1 LKNIDRSY
9 VAKYWPLYL
18 LLLVAAILRFW
29 QLDKVPFMHDEFSA
43 LFRTDY
49 DSFSELI
56 RLGVM
61 QNDSHPAGVQVFLYY
76 WVKLVGFNAFWIK
89 LPFAML
95 GVGSVF
101 LVYKLSKQWFGELP
115 ALLSAAFVATVQFFV
130 FYSQLARPYAAGQFF
145 VLLLAVQLYPWIK
158 KKVGIKDVLIFG
170 FTAFLA
176 SIMHAFS
183 LAQAGIIVLTLFIAI
198 PKFNRKAFW
207 FAVLLASVL
216 YAPQLPVFLFQLGEG
231 GIGGWLGPP
240 QADFLLHFLYYAF
253 NYSWYLIV
261 VIAGLILL
269 SVLANGKA
277 NTANPIARWVGLLW
291 FVAPLAVAWSYSVW
305 RTPILQFSTLYF
317 SFPFLVIVMFSLVK
331 VEVTRSWKA
340 GLFVSIILIS
350 GTASLVLER
359 QHYKLMQNQGFDQLA
374 IEMKKSEAKTNGQ
387 ISLASYSATP
397 AMAAFYQEIQGLTSV
412 KRFSKHDS
420 IQDFGDWLV
429 ARQYHTLGF
438 GWTDFAPAEWEQ
450 LAALFY
456 PTLIQEE
463 AWFNAYWRLGSRD
476 SKSRTKP
483 NVFDIPIKQQVIFD
497 QDKVY
502 GPAWVPDSSVIS
514 SKTQIFGFSVTLK
527 HIRKVQDLRL
537 VIELRDIQSD
547 SLLHWQAG
555 TLRQAW
561 VSDTNSIWLSAL
573 RFSALDLKPE
583 TLHVRAYVWNK
594 SGETFE
600 IEKASY
606 YSRNDHPFILGLAE
620 PL

>member
-1 LKNIDRSY
+1 MKNIDRSY

-76 WVKLVGFNAFWIK
+76 WIKLVGFNAFWIK

-158 KKVGIKDVLIFG
+158 KKAGIKDVLIFG

-231 GIGGWLGPP
+231 GIGGWLGTP

-261 VIAGLILL
+261 VVAGLLLL

-291 FVAPLAVAWSYSVW
+291 FVAPLAVAWGYSVW

-317 SFPFLVIVMFSLVK
+317 SFPFLVIVMFSFIK
-331 VEVTRSWKA
+331 IEVTRSWKA

-350 GTASLVLER
+350 GTASLVFER
-359 QHYKLMQNQGFDQLA
+359 QHFKLMQNQGFDQLA
-374 IEMKKSEAKTNGQ
+374 LEMKKSEDKANGQ
-387 ISLASYSATP
+387 IALASYSATP
-397 AMAAFYQEIQGLTSV
+397 AMAAFYQDIQGLKNV

-420 IQDFGDWLV
+420 IQKFGDWLV
-429 ARQYHTLGF
+429 AQRKNKLGF
-438 GWTDFAPAEWEQ
+438 GWTDYAPAEWEQ
-450 LAALFY
+450 LAALYY
-456 PTLIQEE
+456 PGLEHEE
-463 AWFNAYWRLGSRD
+463 GWFNAFWRLGSRK
-476 SKSRTKP
+476 SKAGSK
-483 NVFDIPIKQQVIFD
+483 VFDIPFD
-497 QDKVY
+497 GKLSFDYGNTY
-502 GPAWVPDSSVIS
+502 GPAWVPDSNVINN
-514 SKTQIFGFSVTLK
+514 KTQIFGIAVKLK
-527 HIRKVQDLRL
+527 HISKVSKIRL
-537 VIELRDIQSD
+537 VVELRDNQSD

-555 TLRQAW
+555 TLEQAW
-561 VSDTNSIWLSAL
+561 TNDTSSIWLSAL
-573 RFSALDLKPE
+573 RFTALGLKPE
-583 TLHVRAYVWNK
+583 TLHIRSYIWNK
-594 SGETFE
+594 EGENFE
-600 IEKASY
+600 VVKASF
-606 YSRNDHPFILGLAE
+606 YSRRNHPYILGLAE